1 MCGIVGLFG
10 SGNVAGEIYD
20 GLIAIQHRGQ
30 DAAGISTF
38 DSQFHL
44 HKGEGLVQEIF
55 TPQVM
60 AGLTGSIGIG
70 HVRYPTVGCGGVAD
84 AQPFLIPAPFGVAM
98 VHNGNLTNY
107 HELKRE
113 LVSNDFCHIDSN
125 CDVEALLHV
134 FGLELL
140 KRGQRLLVPDD
151 VFAAVKGVF
160 ARAKGAYSV
169 VGMIAGQGLFAFRDP
184 LGIKPIIMGE
194 RDLGNG
200 QKAYCVTSE
209 SVALDLLDY
218 HNTRCLEP
226 GEVVFIDNQ
235 RRVHTA
241 KVAQETHHPCVFEWV
256 YFARPDSFLDK
267 VSVYKSRLR
276 MGEELAEIWKKTGR
290 HADVVIPVPESS
302 RPAAMAMAKALGLPY
317 REGLVKNR
325 YIGRTFIMPGQ
336 EARKRSIRYK
346 LNPIQ
351 LEFEGKDVLLVDDSI
366 VRGNTA
372 KALVRLA
379 RSVGARTV
387 HLASYSPPVKYP
399 CLYGIDM
406 STSNEFIARDKTPEE
421 IAKFIG
427 ADSVVYQSMEGMLES
442 VRQGNPDLKDFCNAC
457 FSGKYP
463 TNDITPE
470 ILAAWEKDRAHSAA
484 DQPFVAKSLA
494 E

>member
-10 SGNVAGEIYD
+10 SGNVVGEIYD

-30 DAAGISTF
+30 DAAGIATF

-44 HKGEGLVQEIF
+44 HKAEGLVQEVF
-55 TPQVM
+55 MPQVV
-60 AGLTGSIGIG
+60 AGLTGPLGIG
-70 HVRYPTVGCGGVAD
+70 HVRYPTVGCGGVQD
-84 AQPFLIPAPFGVAM
+84 AQPFLIPSPFGIAM
-98 VHNGNLTNY
+98 VHNGNVTNY
-107 HELKRE
+107 HDLKRE
-113 LVSNDFCHIDSN
+113 LVSKDFCHIDSN

-140 KRGQRLLVPDD
+140 KRGQRLLTPED

-160 ARAKGAYSV
+160 ARAKGSYSV

-184 LGIKPIIMGE
+184 YGIKPLIIGE

-218 HNTRCLEP
+218 HQGRNLKA
-226 GEVVFIDNQ
+226 GEAIFIDNQ
-235 RRVHTA
+235 RRVHS
-241 KVAQETHHPCVFEWV
+241 AQVVPGDHHPCIFEWV

-267 VSVYKSRLR
+267 ASVYKSRLR

-302 RPAAMAMAKALGLPY
+302 RPAATAMARALGLPY

-325 YIGRTFIMPGQ
+325 YIGRTFIMPDQ
-336 EARKRSIRYK
+336 AARQRSIRYK

-351 LEFEGKDVLLVDDSI
+351 VEFEGKDVLLVDDSI

-372 KALVRLA
+372 KALVKLA
-379 RSVGARTV
+379 RTAGARTV
-387 HLASYSPPVKYP
+387 HLASYSPPIKYP

-406 STSNEFIARDKTPEE
+406 STRNEFIARDKSPEE
-421 IAKFIG
+421 IAWIIG
-427 ADSVVYQSMEGMLES
+427 ADSVIYQTMEGMIHS
-442 VRQGNPDLKDFCNAC
+442 VQQGNPELRQFCNAC
-457 FSGKYP
+457 FSGNYP

-470 ILAAWEKDRAHSAA
+470 ILAEWEKDRTH
-484 DQPFVAKSLA
+484 PVAEESPSQ
-494 E
+494 